1 HPSSGQNL
9 DLHYRFLCQ
18 HPGARPPRSR
28 TAPNSQQRWVNCFV
42 RKGSVSDVRRHL
54 ARQYARDEIETAC
67 EKVLTLSPPSYQAV
81 KRVLEQRAARE
92 ARDTATAPTAQAGDG
107 IRPIDDY
114 QAFFEQHAQRAA
126 SCRSRNRKEPR

>member
-1 HPSSGQNL
+1 MSADTSPASM
-9 DLHYRFLCQ
+9 R
-18 HPGARPPRSR
+18 AMRS
-28 TAPNSQQRWVNCFV
+28 
-42 RKGSVSDVRRHL
+42 K
-54 ARQYARDEIETAC
+54 TAC

-92 ARDTATAPTAQAGDG
+92 ARDTATATTAQAGDG

-126 SCRSRNRKEPR
+126 SCHSRNRKEPR

>member
-1 HPSSGQNL
+1 KLAGTSWTTPRHLLDGLSPQVLPDSVPRDLQLFGNRPNAHPSSGQNL

-67 EKVLTLSPPSYQAV
+67 EKVLTLSPPS
-81 KRVLEQRAARE
+81 
-92 ARDTATAPTAQAGDG
+92 
-107 IRPIDDY
+107 
-114 QAFFEQHAQRAA
+114 
-126 SCRSRNRKEPR
+126 